1 MLNMQAQARPM
12 LPPTMVMKQKIP
24 QEDAHNRLTLLMK
37 LRSAGIRD
45 TAVLNAME
53 RVPRE
58 LFVNHPFNDRAYED
72 TALPIE
78 CGQTISQPTVVAWMT
93 AALDLKPR
101 MRVLEIGTGSG
112 YQSVVLSHLCR
123 MVYSIERYDNLL
135 KQAKQRFHDLKI
147 KNITTRSG
155 DGYKGWP
162 EAAPFD
168 RIIATAAAPEVPQA
182 LLDQLS
188 EEGGIMVIP
197 IGPESGEQWL
207 MKYTRT
213 REGITERTLMGV
225 RFVPMVAGSHSKV

>member
-1 MLNMQAQARPM
+1 MLNTTTQPRIIA
-12 LPPTMVMKQKIP
+12 PPLAMPKK
-24 QEDAHNRLTLLMK
+24 EDTNRVKLLMQ

-45 TAVLNAME
+45 TAVLGAME

-58 LFVNHPFNDRAYED
+58 LFVSHPFTERAYED

-78 CGQTISQPTVVAWMT
+78 CGQTISQPAIVAWMT

-112 YQSVVLSHLCR
+112 YQAAVLSHLCR
-123 MVYSIERYDNLL
+123 MVYSIERHDSLL
-135 KQAKQRFHDLKI
+135 KQAKERFKTLKL
-147 KNITTRSG
+147 KNITTRCG

-168 RIIATAAAPEVPQA
+168 RIIATAAAPKVPQA
-182 LLDQLS
+182 LIDQLNP
-188 EEGGIMVIP
+188 EGGILVIP
-197 IGPESGEQWL
+197 VGEEAGEQWL

-213 REGITERTLMGV
+213 LEGITERAMMSV
-225 RFVPMVAGSHSKV
+225 RFVPMLPGKADTA